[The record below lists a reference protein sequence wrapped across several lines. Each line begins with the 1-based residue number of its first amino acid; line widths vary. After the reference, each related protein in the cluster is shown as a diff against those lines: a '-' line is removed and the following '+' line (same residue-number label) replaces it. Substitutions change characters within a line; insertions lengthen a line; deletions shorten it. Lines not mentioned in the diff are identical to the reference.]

1 MNSEQPG
8 QQDPG
13 VGNQAVK
20 VSTPAVKPIV
30 TFALIIFTLLIYALQ
45 LASEYLTGYDWLFI
59 YGGKINEAILAGE
72 IWRLITPVF
81 LHSSITHIVFN
92 LYALYILGR
101 RSESVYGHARYI
113 LLYLLSAFGGNVLS
127 FVLSPSPSLGS
138 STAIFGLLAAEGIFI
153 FQNRRLFGKRTRSIL
168 SNIIMILFINL
179 AIGFSPSLNI
189 DYFGHLGG
197 LLGGFLFASL
207 GGPKLIVEGLPPNLI
222 LKDSRSKAE
231 VRNAAVLVII
241 GFAAMS
247 LIPFIFS

>member
-1 MNSEQPG
+1 MNSEQPS

-20 VSTPAVKPIV
+20 VSTSAVKPIV

-101 RSESVYGHARYI
+101 R
-113 LLYLLSAFGGNVLS
+113 
-127 FVLSPSPSLGS
+127 
-138 STAIFGLLAAEGIFI
+138 
-153 FQNRRLFGKRTRSIL
+153 
-168 SNIIMILFINL
+168 
-179 AIGFSPSLNI
+179 
-189 DYFGHLGG
+189 
-197 LLGGFLFASL
+197 
-207 GGPKLIVEGLPPNLI
+207 
-222 LKDSRSKAE
+222 
-231 VRNAAVLVII
+231 
-241 GFAAMS
+241 
-247 LIPFIFS
+247 